1 MHVILLVNGYFS
13 AMRHTSNP
21 TLRSD
26 SLLHMRKLDESFQ
39 WRLGITDSGR
49 HKLKVPHKF
58 SRICGAK
65 NKSRPLLG
73 QKKKANKCSAQCWLA
88 EGNGFA
94 SPPSLFDRKFW
105 VFARACLDECPWQ
118 DRGSEKLE
126 SHGLDIKE
134 LANTHTQCFRQNS
147 LAVLTSTGFRRISA
161 NTC

>member
-1 MHVILLVNGYFS
+1 MSRAYHRYRHKFYRDSIWYRLSAQPYFKVNRQMHVILLVNGYFS

-65 NKSRPLLG
+65 NNHAPLLG
-73 QKKKANKCSAQCWLA
+73 QKKKQTSVQHNADWLRGMGLLPHPLSLIGSFGYFRVRVWMSAP
-88 EGNGFA
+88 G
-94 SPPSLFDRKFW
+94 KT
-105 VFARACLDECPWQ
+105 V
-118 DRGSEKLE
+118 
-126 SHGLDIKE
+126 
-134 LANTHTQCFRQNS
+134 
-147 LAVLTSTGFRRISA
+147 AVR
-161 NTC
+161 N